1 VNRLPFALW
10 LLALFAF
17 LGLSPSAL
25 AATSSGRAVLRAAR
39 GDVVELS
46 YSPDG
51 EMMTGE
57 FFIRNDGAA
66 PLEVSRVAVHT
77 TANDPRLPPGVTVE
91 LDKPRGGS
99 AASSV
104 SIAPA
109 EERRA
114 VVKWRFAGVRARSF
128 HGHVLVETNGR
139 GAGSEEPGRPLAI
152 GIHAERKAG
161 LGVLDSRALSILVFF
176 PLLGTLLALALRV
189 LRRDRPAL
197 LGASSSI
204 VHLAHVA
211 LVVTIAAR
219 FDRAFG
225 RADGQDGYQLVERA
239 ALLPSLGVEYFLGV
253 DGVSLALFALVSLVA
268 LAAAV
273 SSFLLRDR
281 STSYHLLAGPAVTAA
296 LGVIASLDAFLLC
309 AFWIAGIVPLF
320 LLVSR
325 RPGIEARAASARWLV
340 ASLATATLLGFA
352 VWFLWKNSNATYLVN
367 GVATARS
374 SVIPELARVGWIGK
388 GLSLFGTSAVK
399 VLWVALF
406 AAFAWRLSAFPFP
419 GFSADVLGASDTP
432 TSVLFPAISFAT
444 AVAGLLR
451 LNVGVLPEATRWAAP
466 GIAALGVAAVFVSAF
481 AAIAEADPKRF
492 VGRIAA
498 AHAGFVLV
506 GIGSL
511 TPQGLEASV
520 AVAVGQGVIA
530 GLLFVVLGVFEAR
543 TGERDLGRFGA
554 LASEKPALAVLFGV
568 AMFASLGLPTLAGFW
583 GPFFALVGAFAR
595 DRWLGT
601 FAALALVALAGA
613 HLFGLGPVL
622 LGRAASTKNG
632 KTAEAPSLG
641 RAELAALVPLAVFV
655 VALGLLPRLYLSL
668 VDARCL
674 ELHRLLDPPGPTQ
687 IS

>member
-1 VNRLPFALW
+1 MNRLPFALW
-10 LLALFAF
+10 LLALVAF

-25 AATSSGRAVLRAAR
+25 AAGASGRAVLRAAH

-57 FFIRNDGAA
+57 LFIRNDGGA
-66 PLEVSRVAVHT
+66 PLEISRVAVHT
-77 TANDPRLPPGVTVE
+77 TPNDPRVPPGVTVE
-91 LDKPRGGS
+91 LDKPRG
-99 AASSV
+99 SS
-104 SIAPA
+104 SSLAPS

-114 VVKWRFAGVRARSF
+114 IVKWRFSGARARSF

-139 GAGSEEPGRPLAI
+139 GAGSEEPGRPLSM
-152 GIHAERKAG
+152 GIHAERSTG
-161 LGVLDSRALSILVFF
+161 LGVLGSRALSIVVFF
-176 PLLGTLLALALRV
+176 PLLGALLALVLRV
-189 LRRDRPAL
+189 LRRDRPAV
-197 LGASSSI
+197 LGAASSI

-211 LVVTIAAR
+211 LVVSIAAR
-219 FDRAFG
+219 FDRVFG

-253 DGVSLALFALVSLVA
+253 DGVSLALVALVALVA
-268 LAAAV
+268 LAAALA
-273 SSFLLRDR
+273 SFLLRDR

-296 LGVIASLDAFLLC
+296 LGVIVSLDLFVLC
-309 AFWIAGIVPLF
+309 AFWIAGIVPMF
-320 LLVSR
+320 LLVAR
-325 RPGIEARAASARWLV
+325 RPGVEARRASGRWLV
-340 ASLATATLLGFA
+340 AAFASTALLGFA
-352 VWFLWKNSNATYLVN
+352 VWFLWTNSDATYLVT
-367 GVATARS
+367 GAATARS
-374 SVIPELARVGWIGK
+374 SVIPELARVAWIPK
-388 GLSLFGTSAVK
+388 ALSLFGTSAVK
-399 VLWVALF
+399 VVWGALF

-444 AVAGLLR
+444 AVSGLLR

-481 AAIAEADPKRF
+481 AAIAEADPRRF

-498 AHAGFVLV
+498 AHAGFVLL

-543 TGERDLGRFGA
+543 AGERDLGRFGA
-554 LASEKPALAVLFGV
+554 LASEKPALAVLFGL

-583 GPFFALVGAFAR
+583 GPLLALVGAFAR
-595 DRWLGT
+595 DRMLGV
-601 FAALALVALAGA
+601 FAVLSLVALAGA

-622 LGRAASTKNG
+622 FGRAAATKRDVA
-632 KTAEAPSLG
+632 KTTSLG
-641 RAELAALVPLAVFV
+641 RAELVSLVPLAVFV